1 MSNYQIIKNAIQSR
15 QCITCRYNGHV
26 RKMSPYVIGTKNG
39 NQQAL
44 FYQYGGTSSSGL
56 SGDPAKNWRC
66 IPINK
71 ISALSTNN
79 DSFQTANNHSRRQT
93 CVDNIDEEI
102 NY

>member
-1 MSNYQIIKNAIQSR
+1 MSYYQIIKNAIQNR
-15 QCITCRYNGHV
+15 QCVTCRYNGHV
-26 RKMSPYVIGTKNG
+26 RKMSPHVIGTKNG
-39 NQQAL
+39 IQQAL

-56 SGDPAKNWRC
+56 SEDPTKNWRC

-79 DSFQTANNHSRRQT
+79 DRFQTAHNHSRRQT